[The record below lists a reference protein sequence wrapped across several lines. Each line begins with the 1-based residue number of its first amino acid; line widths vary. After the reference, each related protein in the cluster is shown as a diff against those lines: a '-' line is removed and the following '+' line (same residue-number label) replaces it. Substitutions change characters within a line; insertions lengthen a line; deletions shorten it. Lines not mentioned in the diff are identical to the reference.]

1 MIFQKKREL
10 LISKPRVYLNLKS
23 RMISNLLKIDRETVT
38 LQLEYNWAADKSGN
52 IALIN
57 KINKLIDRSWN
68 TSLKKLVAKFK
79 KIQKWTEDEVKYFS
93 SSIIE
98 LQDKELSLFLN
109 INNRN
114 DNKRGLLKVKK
125 QNSGLFNMSRSAA

>member
-79 KIQKWTEDEVKYFS
+79 KIQKWTEDEIKYFS

-114 DNKRGLLKVKK
+114 DKKGLLRVKK
-125 QNSGLFNMSRSAA
+125 QSSGLFNVTRSVA